1 MISIRVLILFS
12 LTVSLTSFITACD
25 DIIGSDDPEIE
36 AVIIIEDSAPPIGI
50 PVILDASQSVFEGNE
65 PVFSWSMEPP
75 AGSSASI
82 EAPSSEVTSF
92 IPDVEGDY
100 IVTLTVSAEGV
111 EDSQTVTIAA
121 GSGDVV
127 ISNDI
132 REDMVFFSANR
143 YIITDNIRVN
153 DARLVIQPGTEIRFD
168 QGAGLRIDSDGI
180 LEADGTVDEP
190 ILFTATSQSR
200 GWWDGLYFVGTT
212 HPHNLL
218 NHVII
223 EYGGGDAQHSSTEP
237 ANLTISRSLS
247 GNAASVTLTNSILRH
262 SGGFG
267 LFLHANGSMPESGP
281 NIYTENA
288 DGPAAVDAAR
298 LNYLNHI
305 SSFSGNDNG
314 NNVVRVIGNTVEGNV
329 RWQSLDVPYF
339 VTGDVTV
346 SDSEFTI
353 DPGATFYFD
362 AETGF
367 RLRSGAEFT
376 ITGTQEDPITFTASE
391 QTPGWWNGV
400 WVVATTHPNNVM
412 EHVIIEY
419 GGREEFHS
427 STNPANLTVSRSLSS
442 NAASLTLKNSVL
454 RNGAGL
460 GLYLH
465 DNGSLP
471 NSMANT
477 MTGNAGGPAM
487 AFTSGA
493 HYFDAASSFSGNGA
507 NNFVWIEGNTL
518 DESVTWQALVV
529 PYGMMGDSRVED
541 NDFAIEPGARLYF
554 DLNSGLD
561 LRGDISFTIKGTPE
575 DPIVFTGME
584 KSAGWW
590 KGIFI
595 TESQQP
601 NNEMEH
607 VIIEYGGSNAWH
619 SSVEPANLTLGR
631 SLSSNNARMTLG
643 NSSLR
648 FSDGHGLYV
657 HEGSQI
663 NNDVCEVNE
672 FQGNAADGCIVME

>member
-1 MISIRVLILFS
+1 MTSLRVLILFT
-12 LTVSLTSFITACD
+12 LTVSLALFNKACD

-36 AVIIIEDSAPPIGI
+36 AVIVVEDQAPPIG
-50 PVILDASQSVFEGNE
+50 VQVVLDARQSVYEGND
-65 PVFSWSMEPP
+65 PSFSWSMESP

-82 EAPSSEVTSF
+82 DAPSSEVTSF
-92 IPDVEGDY
+92 TPDMEGDY
-100 IVTLTVSAEGV
+100 IINLTVSAEGV

-153 DARLVIQPGTEIRFD
+153 DGRLVIQPGTEIRFD

-180 LEADGTVDEP
+180 LEADGTEDEP

-267 LFLHANGSMPESGP
+267 LFLHSNGSMPESGS

-298 LNYLNHI
+298 LHFLDHD
-305 SSFSGNDNG
+305 SEFTGNDNG
-314 NNVVRVIGNTVEGNV
+314 NNVVRVIGNAVEGNV

-362 AETGF
+362 AETEF

-376 ITGTQEDPITFTASE
+376 ISGTPDEPITFTASE

-442 NAASLTLKNSVL
+442 NAASLTLKNSTL

-465 DNGSLP
+465 NNGSLP
-471 NSMANT
+471 NSMENT
-477 MTGNAGGPAM
+477 MTGNAVGPAM
-487 AFTSGA
+487 ASTSGA

-507 NNFVWIEGNTL
+507 NDFVWIEGNTL
-518 DESVTWQALVV
+518 DESVTWQALDV
-529 PYGMMGDSRVED
+529 PYGMMDDSRVED
-541 NDFAIEPGARLYF
+541 NDFAIEPGARFSF
-554 DLNSGLD
+554 DLNAGLRLSGN
-561 LRGDISFTIKGTPE
+561 ISFTIKGTSD

-584 KSAGWW
+584 NSAGWW
-590 KGIFI
+590 KGLYVIQ
-595 TESQQP
+595 TQQP
-601 NNEMEH
+601 ANEMEH

-643 NSSLR
+643 KSSLR
-648 FSDGHGLYV
+648 FSDGYGLYV

-672 FQGNAADGCIVME
+672 FQGNASDGCAVME